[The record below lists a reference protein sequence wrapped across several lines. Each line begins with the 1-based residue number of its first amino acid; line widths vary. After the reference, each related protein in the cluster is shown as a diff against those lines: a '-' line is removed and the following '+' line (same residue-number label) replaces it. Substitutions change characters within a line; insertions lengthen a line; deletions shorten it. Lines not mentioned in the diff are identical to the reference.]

1 VRQQQVTGFAAV
13 MTTVAMGLGSAVAV
27 GDLRILAANISLV
40 RNGLGFSH
48 GTTIFVSS
56 LATLTLA
63 ASVLGAG
70 VLGDK
75 YGMKRMFVA
84 GACAAVAFG
93 FIGAAAPNVVVL
105 LIARA
110 CIGVAFAFL
119 SGLSLAIMN
128 AVFPPER
135 RAGAIAWFLAA
146 VYAFGVLPATVGSVL
161 AENFGWRTGL
171 LVTPVL
177 ATLVV
182 AMTLRYVPETQSSH
196 RGTDLLGLL
205 LIAVAL
211 IGVTYGISDLQS
223 GVDPAAIASILA
235 GIGAAAAFV
244 WWELRC
250 DDPAL
255 DLRIFRS
262 PRFNAV
268 VSAGAANNLV
278 QGGSMT
284 MVTFYLVVVRDLSTW
299 AFALLLIPATL
310 LAALAAVGAG
320 RAAARFG
327 NATVV
332 VAGLA
337 VLAISLLVRLS
348 FAIDTPIV
356 VVGAAM
362 ALTTIGGAII
372 QTPQTTVMMSSA
384 PTHLGGVVSAVKAS
398 VGGTFYGLGAAVF
411 SMFGIIL
418 LIRDIGPKL
427 ADAGVSIEQAG
438 EILSTTAA
446 EPGAAVLDPDRT
458 AWVISEATAGVLD
471 AAHTLNLAMTVIPVV
486 TAILVLA
493 LFRRRVSE
501 PYATLPE

>member
-1 VRQQQVTGFAAV
+1 MGLRPVTGIAAT

-70 VLGDK
+70 VLGDR
-75 YGMKRMFVA
+75 YGMRRMFVF
-84 GACAAVAFG
+84 GAWGAVVFG
-93 FIGAAAPNVVVL
+93 LLGAVAPNVVML

-110 CIGVAFAFL
+110 CIGVSFAFL

-161 AENFGWRTGL
+161 AQHIGWRSGL

-177 ATLVV
+177 AILVV
-182 AMTLRYVPETQSSH
+182 VITLRYVPETPSSH
-196 RGTDLLGLL
+196 QRIDIPGLVL
-205 LIAVAL
+205 VAVAL
-211 IGVTYGISDLQS
+211 IGVTYGISELQA
-223 GVDPAAIASILA
+223 GVNLVALAAILIGVLA
-235 GIGAAAAFV
+235 GAAFI
-244 WWELRC
+244 WWERRV

-268 VSAGAANNLV
+268 VSAAAANNLV
-278 QGGSMT
+278 QGGSLT
-284 MVTFYLVVVRDLSTW
+284 MITFYLVVVRDLSTW
-299 AFALLLIPATL
+299 EFALLLIPATL
-310 LAALAAVGAG
+310 VSALAAVVAG

-327 NATVV
+327 NCAVV

-337 VLAISLLVRLS
+337 VLAVSLLVRMW
-348 FAIDTPIV
+348 FTIGTPVV
-356 VVGAAM
+356 VVGAVM
-362 ALTTIGGAII
+362 ALTTIGGAIL
-372 QTPQTTVMMSSA
+372 QTPQTTVMMASA
-384 PTHLGGVVSAVKAS
+384 PTHLGGVVSAVKTS
-398 VGGTFYGLGAAVF
+398 VGGTFYGLGAALF
-411 SMFGIIL
+411 SIFGIIL
-418 LIRDIGPKL
+418 FVRGSGAKL
-427 ADAGVSIEQAG
+427 ADAGISIEQAG
-438 EILSTTAA
+438 DILSASTGESDSA
-446 EPGAAVLDPDRT
+446 RT
-458 AWVISEATAGVLD
+458 AWVISEATSGALR
-471 AAHTLNLAMTVIPVV
+471 AAATLNLAMTAIPV
-486 TAILVLA
+486 TAIIIVLV
-493 LFRRRVSE
+493 LFRRERV
-501 PYATLPE
+501 PADARRNH